1 VLSGDDDGADAALAR
16 ALRRTSDL
24 AFPVGPFSEAVV
36 EVYGAY
42 LSRLREDVADATA
55 RALRVVEIGER
66 HGFQE
71 HAMLGQILLL
81 AARVMESDA
90 DACQALESVLS
101 IWRMAGGGLAVPV
114 LLTELA
120 DGYRRA
126 GDVERAR
133 SVLVDAR
140 TMMEQTGQRGCEPE
154 IHRIG
159 ALLDAADG
167 ADGDARAALLCA
179 TQLAL
184 DGGSVLLAG
193 RSVRDLLRL
202 PGAGD
207 DPEARALAVEVLTAS
222 PGVSGGWQVELEAAV
237 SGA

>member
-1 VLSGDDDGADAALAR
+1 MGAGPVAARLGTPHDYVAALDALLAAGLVLSGDDDGADAALAR

-71 HAMLGQILLL
+71 HAMLGPILLL

-101 IWRMAGGGLAVPV
+101 IWRMAGGG
-114 LLTELA
+114 
-120 DGYRRA
+120 
-126 GDVERAR
+126 
-133 SVLVDAR
+133 
-140 TMMEQTGQRGCEPE
+140 
-154 IHRIG
+154 
-159 ALLDAADG
+159 
-167 ADGDARAALLCA
+167 
-179 TQLAL
+179 
-184 DGGSVLLAG
+184 
-193 RSVRDLLRL
+193 
-202 PGAGD
+202 
-207 DPEARALAVEVLTAS
+207 
-222 PGVSGGWQVELEAAV
+222 
-237 SGA
+237 